1 MGVMGWSGRS
11 EGEIAWKREGK
22 SQGRGDARVGNWAAK
37 IGGRGW
43 NREWRGKG
51 KVRDAGGKFDARNF
65 GGGGGGEDEGGRREG
80 GEKMALELGR
90 EDGSSGRFPEAVRG
104 RRIVGDGNWEGKS
117 EGLMDESVEEREGR
131 GVGNGRR

>member
-43 NREWRGKG
+43 NMEWRGKG
-51 KVRDAGGKFDARNF
+51 KVRDAGENSMQEIL
-65 GGGGGGEDEGGRREG
+65 GGGGGGGGGRRW
-80 GEKMALELGR
+80 
-90 EDGSSGRFPEAVRG
+90 VTG
-104 RRIVGDGNWEGKS
+104 RRRNDGCRVGQGRRKFGKIPGSGEGK
-117 EGLMDESVEEREGR
+117 EDRW
-131 GVGNGRR
+131 